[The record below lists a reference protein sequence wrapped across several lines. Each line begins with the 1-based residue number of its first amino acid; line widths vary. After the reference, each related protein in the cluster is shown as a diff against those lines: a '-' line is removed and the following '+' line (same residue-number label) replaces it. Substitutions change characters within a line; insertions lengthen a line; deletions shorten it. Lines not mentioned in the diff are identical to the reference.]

1 MNFIEQ
7 IRTRARARSKRIV
20 FPEAEEPRVLLA
32 AVQLAAQKL
41 LTPVLLG
48 NPAAIQKV
56 AQHLDVDVA
65 HFETIAP
72 ERDEALADYVALYRQ
87 LRQDKNI
94 SEKQAAETM
103 RLPLYYAA
111 AMVRAGRADGVVAG
125 SVHTTADV
133 LRAALHLIGAA
144 PGCALVSRT
153 FEMVSPENRV
163 LTFAD
168 CAVVPDPTA
177 EQLAEIAITSAN
189 THARLTGEKPNVA
202 MLSYSTKGSAPQH
215 PKVEKVQRATQIAR
229 EKKPDLNIDG
239 ELQGDAA
246 LVEAVGIRKAP
257 GSAVAGKANVLI
269 FPDLDAGNI
278 AYKLTQ
284 RLAGYQA
291 IGPIIQ
297 GLAKPMNDLS
307 RGCSDEDIVNV
318 ACICAVLS

>member
-1 MNFIEQ
+1 MNFLEQ
-7 IRTRARARSKRIV
+7 IHTRAQAQPKRIIL
-20 FPEAEEPRVLLA
+20 PEAEEPRVLLA
-32 AVQLAAQKL
+32 AVQLVARKL
-41 LTPVLLG
+41 VTPILLG
-48 NPAAIQKV
+48 NPAAIQK
-56 AQHLDVDVA
+56 AARHLDLDVS
-65 HFETIAP
+65 HFTVITPAQ
-72 ERDEALADYVALYRQ
+72 DEAFAEYVALYRL
-87 LRQDKNI
+87 LRQEKNI
-94 SEKQAAETM
+94 SEKQATETM
-103 RLPLYYAA
+103 HLPLYYAA

-125 SVHTTADV
+125 SVHTTGEV
-133 LRAALHLIGAA
+133 LRAALQLIGTA
-144 PGCALVSRT
+144 PGCALVSST

-177 EQLAEIAITSAN
+177 EQLAEIAIASAR
-189 THARLTGEKPNVA
+189 THERLTGEKANVA
-202 MLSYSTKGSAPQH
+202 MLSFSTKGSAQH

-229 EKKPDLNIDG
+229 AKKPDLNIDG

-246 LVEAVGIRKAP
+246 LVEAIGLRKAP

>member
-1 MNFIEQ
+1 MNFIDQ
-7 IRTRARARSKRIV
+7 IRARARSTPKRIV

-48 NPAAIQKV
+48 NPAAIEKV
-56 AQHLDVDVA
+56 ARHLDVDVA
-65 HFETIAP
+65 HFEMLAP
-72 ERDEALADYVALYRQ
+72 ERDEAFAEYIALYVR
-87 LRQDKNI
+87 LRQEKNI
-94 SEKQAAETM
+94 SEKQAAATM

-125 SVHTTADV
+125 SVHTTGEV
-133 LRAALHLIGAA
+133 LRAALQLIGTS
-144 PGCALVSRT
+144 PGCALVSST

-168 CAVVPDPTA
+168 CAVVPEPTP
-177 EQLAEIAITSAN
+177 EQLAEIAISSAQ
-189 THARLTGEKPNVA
+189 THERLTGEKPNVA
-202 MLSYSTKGSAPQH
+202 MLSYSTKGSAKH

-257 GSAVAGKANVLI
+257 GSTVAGKANVLI

-318 ACICAVLS
+318 ACICAVLAG

>member
-7 IRTRARARSKRIV
+7 IRARAKRKPKRIIL
-20 FPEAEEPRVLLA
+20 PEAEEPRVLLA
-32 AVQLAAQKL
+32 AVQLTAQKL

-48 NPAAIQKV
+48 NPVAIQKT
-56 AQHLDVDVA
+56 AHHLGVEVG
-65 HFETIAP
+65 HFELIVP
-72 ERDEALADYVALYRQ
+72 ERDPALEEYVALYRQ
-87 LRQDKNI
+87 LRQGKNI
-94 SEKQAAETM
+94 SETQATATM

-111 AMVRAGRADGVVAG
+111 AMVRDGRADGVVAG
-125 SVHTTADV
+125 SVHTTGDV
-133 LRAALHLIGAA
+133 LRAGLQLIGTA
-144 PGCALVSRT
+144 PGSELVSST

-168 CAVVPDPTA
+168 CAVVPEPTA
-177 EQLAEIAITSAN
+177 EQLAEIAIASAQ
-189 THARLTGEKPNVA
+189 THERLTGEKANVA
-202 MLSYSTKGSAPQH
+202 LLSFSTKGSAQH

-229 EKKPDLNIDG
+229 AKKPDLNIDG
-239 ELQGDAA
+239 ELQCDAA
-246 LVEAVGIRKAP
+246 LVETIGIRKAP

-318 ACICAVLS
+318 ACICAVLAG

>member
-1 MNFIEQ
+1 MNFLEQ
-7 IRTRARARSKRIV
+7 IHTRAQAQPKRIIL
-20 FPEAEEPRVLLA
+20 PEAEEPRVLLA
-32 AVQLAAQKL
+32 AVQLVARKL
-41 LTPVLLG
+41 VTPILLG
-48 NPAAIQKV
+48 NPAAIQK
-56 AQHLDVDVA
+56 AARHLDLDVS
-65 HFETIAP
+65 HFTVITPAQ
-72 ERDEALADYVALYRQ
+72 DEAFAEYVALYRQ
-87 LRQDKNI
+87 LRQEKNI
-94 SEKQAAETM
+94 SEKQATETM

-111 AMVRAGRADGVVAG
+111 AMVRAGRSDGVVAG
-125 SVHTTADV
+125 SVHTTGEV
-133 LRAALHLIGAA
+133 LRAALQLIGTA
-144 PGCALVSRT
+144 PGCALVSST

-177 EQLAEIAITSAN
+177 EQLAEIAIASAR
-189 THARLTGEKPNVA
+189 THERLTGEKANVA
-202 MLSYSTKGSAPQH
+202 MLSFSTKGSAQH
-215 PKVEKVQRATQIAR
+215 PKVEKVQRATQMAR
-229 EKKPDLNIDG
+229 AKKPDLNIDG

-246 LVEAVGIRKAP
+246 LVEAIGLRKAP

>member
-1 MNFIEQ
+1 MSFIDQ
-7 IRTRARARSKRIV
+7 IRARARSTPKRIV

-32 AVQLAAQKL
+32 AVQLSAQKL

-56 AQHLDVDVA
+56 ARHLDVEVA
-65 HFETIAP
+65 HFEMIAP
-72 ERDEALADYVALYRQ
+72 ERDAAFAEYVARYRQ
-87 LRQDKNI
+87 LRQEKNI
-94 SEKQAAETM
+94 SEKQAAATM
-103 RLPLYYAA
+103 RLPLYFAA
-111 AMVRAGRADGVVAG
+111 AMVRADRAHGVVAG
-125 SVHTTADV
+125 SIHTTGDV
-133 LRAALHLIGAA
+133 LRAALQLIGTA
-144 PGCALVSRT
+144 PGCALVSST

-168 CAVVPDPTA
+168 CAVVPEPTA
-177 EQLAEIAITSAN
+177 EQLAEIAISSAQ
-189 THARLTGEKPNVA
+189 THERLTGEKPNVA
-202 MLSYSTKGSAPQH
+202 MLSYSTKGSGKH

-291 IGPIIQ
+291 VGPIIQ

>member
-7 IRTRARARSKRIV
+7 IRARAKAQPKRIV
-20 FPEAEEPRVLLA
+20 LPEAEEPRVLLA
-32 AVQLAAQKL
+32 ALQLAAQKL
-41 LTPVLLG
+41 VTPVLLG
-48 NPAAIQKV
+48 NPAAVQK
-56 AQHLDVDVA
+56 AARHLNLDVA
-65 HFETIAP
+65 HFAVIAP
-72 ERDEALADYVALYRQ
+72 ERAAAFAEYVALYKQ
-87 LRQDKNI
+87 LRQEKNV
-94 SEKQAAETM
+94 SEKQVAEKM

-111 AMVRAGRADGVVAG
+111 AMVRANRADGVVAG
-125 SVHTTADV
+125 SVHTTGEV
-133 LRAALHLIGAA
+133 LRAALQLIGTA
-144 PGCALVSRT
+144 PDCALVSST
-153 FEMVSPENRV
+153 FAMISPENRV

-168 CAVVPDPTA
+168 CAVIPEPTA
-177 EQLAEIAITSAN
+177 EQLADIAIASAQ
-189 THARLTGEKPNVA
+189 THERLTGEQANVA
-202 MLSYSTKGSAPQH
+202 MLSFSTKGSAKH

-229 EKKPDLNIDG
+229 AKKPALNIDG

-246 LVEAVGIRKAP
+246 LVETIGIRKAP
-257 GSAVAGKANVLI
+257 GSTVAGKANVLI